1 MKTLNNKKIVS
12 NNACFCSV
20 ALLTSKF
27 IIEII
32 ENHSKVSGCAKS
44 CNMNKCIKLILI
56 NHEITY
62 DTFLKRHLHPVAL
75 LTKVHGPPHV
85 YALQHPGSSLCGP
98 SMVTETKFALSNSW
112 RSSAATI

>member
-20 ALLTSKF
+20 TLLTSKF

-32 ENHSKVSGCAKS
+32 ENHSEVSGCAKS

-56 NHEITY
+56 
-62 DTFLKRHLHPVAL
+62 DKP
-75 LTKVHGPPHV
+75 
-85 YALQHPGSSLCGP
+85 
-98 SMVTETKFALSNSW
+98 
-112 RSSAATI
+112 